1 MQYITP
7 FLLLLNEMSPYLLLG
22 FLIAGILKVFVP
34 KDKYIG
40 QISQPNFRSVL
51 WAALAGIP
59 LPLCSCGVI
68 PTGMS
73 LRKEGASKGA
83 AVSFLI
89 ATPQTGVDSIAAT
102 CSLLGLPFAVI
113 RPIAAFVTAL
123 AGGFATDKLDKT
135 IDEGDIIRSECETD
149 PAGKSKLY
157 RVFHYAFVE
166 MLQNIGK
173 WLLAGI
179 FVAGL
184 LAIFL
189 PDDIFTSYLR
199 NPLLNMLIV
208 LAIAVPTYTCATGSI
223 PMAAVLMMKGLSP
236 GAALVFLMA
245 GPATSIASITVL
257 GKMLGRKTLLIYLAS
272 IIAGAM
278 LFGLAIDY
286 LLPASWFGAGSMNHD
301 LMHHEH
307 HGMFSLFP
315 SLCSLLL
322 FALMMHAFIRKYLDS
337 KKIRK
342 RSATAQAYKI
352 GGMTCNHCK
361 ARVENNLAKLE
372 GVRSVKVDLG
382 KGMAYVEGTP
392 DDAEVKNTITALG
405 YVSEKTT
412 DFQ

>member
-22 FLIAGILKVFVP
+22 FLIAGLLKVFVP
-34 KDKYIG
+34 REKYIG
-40 QISQPNFRSVL
+40 QIARPNFRSVL
-51 WAALAGIP
+51 WAALAGVP

-83 AVSFLI
+83 TVAFLI
-89 ATPQTGVDSIAAT
+89 STPQTGVDSIAAT
-102 CSLLGLPFAVI
+102 GSLLGLPFAII
-113 RPIAAFVTAL
+113 RPVAAFITGL
-123 AGGFATDKLDKT
+123 AGGFATNRLDKT
-135 IDEGDIIRSECETD
+135 VGESDIINSED
-149 PAGKSKLY
+149 GNDSLDKSKIA

-179 FVAGL
+179 LIAGL
-184 LAIFL
+184 IAIFL
-189 PDDIFTSYLR
+189 PDDIFTTFLS
-199 NPLLNMLIV
+199 NPLLNMLLV

-286 LLPASWFGAGSMNHD
+286 LLPASWFGMNQMNHD
-301 LMHHEH
+301 LMHHTH
-307 HGMFSLFP
+307 HHAFSVFP
-315 SLCSLLL
+315 SICSILLVL
-322 FALMMHAFIRKYLDS
+322 LIINAFIRKYIDS
-337 KKIRK
+337 RAVMKH
-342 RSATAQAYKI
+342 SATAKTYKI

-361 ARVENNLAKLE
+361 ATVEKNLARLE
-372 GVRSVKVDLG
+372 GVASVHVDLS
-382 KGMAYVEGTP
+382 KGIAYVEGTP
-392 DDAEVKNTITALG
+392 DDDEVKKTVTAIG
-405 YVSEKTT
+405 FEYNS
-412 DFQ
+412 